1 MLQRSANPDYSSHAT
16 AAVADEGH
24 RTPTKEHP
32 EIIVHPS
39 STYPTLSSASSP
51 GSDGGDAAASRELA
65 EEADRREEAW
75 VENIRV
81 IEALRRL
88 ISERLERREYED
100 DADADADVAMS
111 GTADEKEP
119 QQQSR
124 SLYPVLRA
132 DD

>member
-1 MLQRSANPDYSSHAT
+1 MLQRSANPHHDNFMGTSMGHAS
-16 AAVADEGH
+16 DEYH
-24 RTPTKEHP
+24 HP
-32 EIIVHPS
+32 APAKSRPDILIHPS
-39 STYPTLSSASSP
+39 SGYASPSS
-51 GSDGGDAAASRELA
+51 SDSDTTGERDRERA

-88 ISERLERREYED
+88 ISERLERQEYELD
-100 DADADADVAMS
+100 SPMS
-111 GTADEKEP
+111 GTAEHP
-119 QQQSR
+119 QQAAGAQ